1 MFIMFNCSEVEVTG
15 MEVSNPSA
23 EQQEELARRGEE
35 IEVLEK
41 SYGIWQSVKTHRMAL
56 VYSKLTSA
64 N

>member
-1 MFIMFNCSEVEVTG
+1 MSDCSEVQVKD

-23 EQQEELARRGEE
+23 EQQEELGRRGEE

-41 SYGIWQSVKTHRMAL
+41 SYGIWQSVKAHRMAL
-56 VYSKLTSA
+56 VYSKYLP